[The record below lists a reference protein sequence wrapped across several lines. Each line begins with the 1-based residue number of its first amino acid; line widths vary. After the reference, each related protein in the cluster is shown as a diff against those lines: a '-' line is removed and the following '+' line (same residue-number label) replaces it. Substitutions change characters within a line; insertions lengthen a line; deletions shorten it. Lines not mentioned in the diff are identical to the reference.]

1 MATAPRFA
9 APLVGTQSGGPA
21 QAAQKNVA
29 VIGAGIIGIAIAHA
43 LLDEG
48 HSVLLIDKGQPGA
61 ATSRGNAGIIA
72 HTDILPLAS
81 PDMIGKVAGWMLDP
95 LGPLAIR
102 PQYIPKLMPWLAR
115 FLLASRP
122 SAVERSIKGIVPL
135 QALSMAAWDR
145 RLAALDLKGELNHRG
160 VLYCFDNAREF
171 EKAKTVYDR
180 QRDLGIEVQLFDRDG
195 TQELEPELADTF
207 VGSALFPAVAHVN
220 DPFELSQKLAAS
232 LRQRGAAVIERDVR
246 GVGLDGESPWIAS
259 SDGSVLQAD
268 HVVIALGAWSTALAK
283 ALGDTVPLDTER
295 GYNATMTDP
304 GVKVTRPMLFD
315 GHGFAITPL
324 KTGLRVGGAVE
335 LASVD
340 APPNWARVEALL
352 KKAKSFVPSL
362 KQDGRKDWM
371 GCRPSL
377 PDSLPVIS
385 RSRATPRV
393 LYAFGHAHHGLTQA
407 AATAELIA
415 AMIAGRETAIDVAPY
430 SAQRF

>member
-1 MATAPRFA
+1 MNIAI
-9 APLVGTQSGGPA
+9 
-21 QAAQKNVA
+21 
-29 VIGAGIIGIAIAHA
+29 IGAGVVGIATAHA

-48 HSVLLIDKGQPGA
+48 HSVLLIDKGQPGG
-61 ATSRGNAGIIA
+61 ATSRGNAGTIA

-81 PDMIGKVAGWMLDP
+81 PDMIGKVASWLLDP

-102 PQYIPKLMPWLAR
+102 PQYLPKLLPWLGR

-122 SAVERSIKGIVPL
+122 DAVERSIRGIVPL

-145 RLAALDLKGELNHRG
+145 RLAALDLKGELNHHG
-160 VLYCFDNAREF
+160 FLYCFDNAREF
-171 EKAKTVYDR
+171 DKAKIVYER
-180 QRDLGIEVQLFDRDG
+180 QRQLGIDVELFDRDG
-195 TQELEPELADTF
+195 TLGLEPELADTF

-232 LRQRGAAVIERDVR
+232 LRQRGAAVIERDVM
-246 GVGLDGESPWIAS
+246 GVGLDGDNPWIAS

-268 HVVIALGAWSTALAK
+268 RVVIATGAWSKQLAK
-283 ALGDTVPLDTER
+283 SLGDNVPLDTER
-295 GYNATMTDP
+295 GYNATMTEP
-304 GVKVTRPMLFD
+304 GVSFTRPVLFE
-315 GHGFAITPL
+315 GHGFVITPL

-335 LASVD
+335 LASID
-340 APPNWARVEALL
+340 ASPNWARLEALL
-352 KKAKSFVPSL
+352 KKARSFVPGL

>member
-1 MATAPRFA
+1 MAFSPQNA
-9 APLVGTQSGGPA
+9 APTHAGRA
-21 QAAQKNVA
+21 IAAPKNVA
-29 VIGAGIIGIAIAHA
+29 VIGAGVIGITIAHA

-61 ATSRGNAGIIA
+61 GTSRGNAGAIA

-81 PDMIGKVAGWMLDP
+81 PDLIGKIAGMMLDP

-102 PQYIPKLMPWLAR
+102 PGYLPKLLPWLGR

-122 SAVERSIKGIVPL
+122 AAVERSIRGIVPL

-145 RLAALDLKGELNHRG
+145 RLNALDLKGELNHQG
-160 VLYCFDNAREF
+160 FLYCFDNASEF
-171 EKAKTVYDR
+171 EKAKKVYDR

-195 TQELEPELADTF
+195 TLALEPELADTF

-232 LRQRGAAVIERDVR
+232 LRQRGAAVIERDVM
-246 GVGLDGESPWIAS
+246 GVGLDGDNPWIAS

-268 HVVIALGAWSTALAK
+268 MVVIAMGAWSKQLAK
-283 ALGDTVPLDTER
+283 GLGDYVPLDTER
-295 GYNATMTDP
+295 GYNATMTEP
-304 GVKVTRPMLFD
+304 GVTFTRPVLFE
-315 GHGFAITPL
+315 GHGFVITPL

-340 APPNWARVEALL
+340 AAPNWARVEALL
-352 KKAKSFVPSL
+352 TKAKSFVPGL

-415 AMIAGRETAIDVAPY
+415 AMIAGRETAIDVTPY

>member
-1 MATAPRFA
+1 MNIAI
-9 APLVGTQSGGPA
+9 
-21 QAAQKNVA
+21 
-29 VIGAGIIGIAIAHA
+29 IGAGVVGIATAHA
-43 LLDEG
+43 LIDEG

-61 ATSRGNAGIIA
+61 GTSRGNAGTIA
-72 HTDILPLAS
+72 HTDIMPLAS
-81 PDMIGKVAGWMLDP
+81 PGLIGKVAGYMLDP

-102 PQYIPKLMPWLAR
+102 PQYLPQLLPWLAR

-122 SAVERSIKGIVPL
+122 GQIERSIRGIVPL

-145 RLAALDLKGELNHRG
+145 RLAALGLKGELNHRG
-160 VLYCFDNAREF
+160 FLYCFDNAREF

-180 QRDLGIEVQLFDRDG
+180 QRNLGIEVQLFDRDG
-195 TQELEPELADTF
+195 TLELEPELADTF

-220 DPFELSQKLAAS
+220 DPFELNQKLVAS
-232 LRQRGAAVIERDVR
+232 LRQRGAAVIERDVM
-246 GVGLDGESPWIAS
+246 GVGLDGADPWIAS
-259 SDGSVLQAD
+259 SDGTVLQAD
-268 HVVIALGAWSTALAK
+268 RVVIATGAWSKHLAMG
-283 ALGDTVPLDTER
+283 LGDHVPLETER

-304 GVKVTRPMLFD
+304 GVTFNRPVLFE
-315 GHGFAITPL
+315 GHGFVITPL
-324 KTGLRVGGAVE
+324 STGLRVGGAVE

-340 APPNWARVEALL
+340 AAPNWARVDALL
-352 KKAKSFVPSL
+352 KKAKSFVPGLS
-362 KQDGRKDWM
+362 QDGRKDWM

-385 RSRATPRV
+385 LSRATPRV

>member
-1 MATAPRFA
+1 MNIAI
-9 APLVGTQSGGPA
+9 V
-21 QAAQKNVA
+21 
-29 VIGAGIIGIAIAHA
+29 GAGIVGIATAHA

-48 HSVLLIDKGQPGA
+48 HSVLLIDKGQPGG
-61 ATSRGNAGIIA
+61 ATSRGNAATIA

-81 PDMIGKVAGWMLDP
+81 PGMIGKAAGWLTDP
-95 LGPLAIR
+95 VGPLAVR
-102 PQYIPKLMPWLAR
+102 PRYLPTLLPWLAR
-115 FLLASRP
+115 LLLASRP
-122 SAVERSIKGIVPL
+122 AAIERSIQGIVPL
-135 QALSMAAWDR
+135 QALSMAAWQR
-145 RLAALDLKGELNHRG
+145 RLQALDLEGELNHHG
-160 VLYCFDNAREF
+160 FLYCFDSTATF
-171 EKAKTVYDR
+171 EDAKKVYGR

-195 TQELEPELADTF
+195 TLALEPELADTF
-207 VGSALFPAVAHVN
+207 VGSALFPAVAHVS

-232 LRQRGAAVIERDVR
+232 LRQRGAAVIERDVM
-246 GVGLDGESPWIAS
+246 GVGLDGDNPWIAS

-268 HVVIALGAWSTALAK
+268 RVVIATGAWSKQLAK
-283 ALGDTVPLDTER
+283 GLGDSVPLETER
-295 GYNATMTDP
+295 GYNATMSEP
-304 GVKVTRPMLFD
+304 GVSFKRPVLFE
-315 GHGFAITPL
+315 GHGFVITPL

-340 APPNWARVEALL
+340 AAPNWARVEALL
-352 KKAKSFVPSL
+352 KKAKSFVPGL
-362 KQDGRKDWM
+362 KEDGRKDWM

-415 AMIAGRETAIDVAPY
+415 AMIAGRETAINVAPY